1 MSSTLLFSER
11 QSREKNFS
19 SKNWEYYEFGGEQD
33 RTADLGVMNP
43 ML

>member
-1 MSSTLLFSER
+1 MVLFRVGRER
-11 QSREKNFS
+11 KF
-19 SKNWEYYEFGGEQD
+19 EFGGEQD